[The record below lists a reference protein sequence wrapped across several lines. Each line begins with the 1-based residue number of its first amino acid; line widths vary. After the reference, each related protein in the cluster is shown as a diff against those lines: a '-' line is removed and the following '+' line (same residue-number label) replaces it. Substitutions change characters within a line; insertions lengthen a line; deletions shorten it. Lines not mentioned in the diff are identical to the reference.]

1 MGLRV
6 DEGLEIPDEDLSWSA
21 ARSAGPGGQN
31 VNKVSTRVTV
41 VFDLA
46 GSRVLDEA
54 QKALIAERLATR
66 IDKAGGLH
74 VVAQR
79 HRTQSRNRDAAF
91 ERLAELL
98 REALHVDP
106 PRRETRPTRSSREER
121 LEGKRR
127 RADAKRGRSEGRRA
141 SHGDDD

>member
-6 DEGLEIPDEDLSWSA
+6 DEGLEIPDEELSWSA

-54 QKALIAERLATR
+54 RKALIAER
-66 IDKAGGLH
+66 
-74 VVAQR
+74 VAQR

-121 LEGKRR
+121 LDGKRR
-127 RADAKRGRSEGRRA
+127 RADAKRGRAEGRRVA
-141 SHGDDD
+141 RRDDD